1 MALDLDPVR
10 RIVAQDHGLA
20 SIAVVRA
27 DGTPHT
33 SLVNAG
39 VLDHPRTA
47 EPVVGY
53 VTYGKVKLRNL
64 RERPATSILWRAG
77 WQWAG
82 VEGPSELIGPGDTDA
97 ESLRLLLRAVFT
109 ACGGTHDDWDTYDRV
124 MREEGRVAVL
134 VAPDA
139 GLRQRLSERRTACP
153 AAPPDRRAAHPTH
166 GRQSPWRRSPAT
178 CSHSRRLGG
187 APVNTSR

>member
-1 MALDLDPVR
+1 MALDLEPVR

-64 RERPATSILWRAG
+64 RDRPATSILWRAG

-82 VEGPSELIGPGDTDA
+82 VEGPSELIGPGDTVLDA
-97 ESLRLLLRAVFT
+97 DREWAAALAETCRTAGVALRATVLST
-109 ACGGTHDDWDTYDRV
+109 PGGVRW
-124 MREEGRVAVL
+124 
-134 VAPDA
+134 
-139 GLRQRLSERRTACP
+139 
-153 AAPPDRRAAHPTH
+153 
-166 GRQSPWRRSPAT
+166 
-178 CSHSRRLGG
+178 LG
-187 APVNTSR
+187 